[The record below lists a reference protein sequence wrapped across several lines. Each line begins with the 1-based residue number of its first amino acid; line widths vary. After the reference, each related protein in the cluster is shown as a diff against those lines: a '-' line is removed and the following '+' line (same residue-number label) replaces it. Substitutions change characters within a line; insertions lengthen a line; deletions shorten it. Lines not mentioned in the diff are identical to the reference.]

1 METAKI
7 LKKSV
12 LKPGKNWITL
22 LNSAKIIKK
31 NAVTPVNF
39 HLYHYAGN
47 NPVRYT
53 DPDGREVKST
63 LVKYYMNDYRVMLGT
78 EQPKRGP
85 GTGFSILKIS
95 GYGCV
100 LTDASRI
107 ANSVIG
113 TSVFTP
119 EDANKIGASKRIFL
133 LDRSDDM
140 GDVTVLD
147 GYAFARLI
155 NVLLREKGIIN
166 KFVTFEEQFKGS
178 LEDCLDKY
186 ENMEGE
192 YYFSIRY
199 AGGHTVSLEK
209 STIGDKNYYSKTDT
223 SRTTYS
229 SVDYDTIEYI
239 NVYKVNKKTG
249 GDYYYE

>member
-1 METAKI
+1 M
-7 LKKSV
+7 
-12 LKPGKNWITL
+12 
-22 LNSAKIIKK
+22 
-31 NAVTPVNF
+31 
-39 HLYHYAGN
+39 
-47 NPVRYT
+47 

-63 LVKYYMNDYRVMLGT
+63 LVRYYMNGYSVMLGT
-78 EQPKRGP
+78 EQPKRDDEDYNKP
-85 GTGFSILKIS
+85 NTLKIS

-100 LTDASRI
+100 VTDASRI

-166 KFVTFEEQFKGS
+166 KFVSFEEQFNGS
-178 LEDCLDKY
+178 LEDCIDKY
-186 ENMEGE
+186 ENKEGE

-199 AGGHTVSLEK
+199 KGGHTVSFEK
-209 STIGDKNYYSKTDT
+209 TTIGDKKYYSKTDT
-223 SRTTYS
+223 STTTYS
-229 SVDYDTIEYI
+229 TVDYDTIEYI
-239 NVYKVNKKTG
+239 NVYKVNRKSS